1 MYTENDIALF
11 TRNAMESLYL
21 TIIIDKECKILYIGQ
36 KYAGI
41 LGFSQKDL
49 IGADIRAVIPGTKLP
64 YVLETKKPIHAE
76 LFELNNGELVV
87 CNRLPI
93 FDDENNVIG
102 VISLSSFDN
111 LNLIDKLNTELAVL
125 KSKNRMYQK
134 QLESLKSLPGSGKE
148 IIGESVV
155 INQLRITIK
164 QVAPMNIPILI
175 TGETGVGK
183 EVFANAIHMASD
195 RRENNYIKINCAAI
209 PKELLESELFGYVEG
224 AFSGASK
231 NGKSG
236 KFELANHGTLLLDE
250 IGEMPM
256 ELQAKLL
263 RVLQE
268 KEIEKVGGTKPI
280 PIDVRII
287 CSTNQNMEKLIS
299 EGKFRKDLYY
309 RINTVEMEIPPLR
322 DREDDML
329 LLCEHFIEKFNKIH
343 GCQISYIEGK
353 AIELFQTYDWPGN
366 IRQLEHVIERAC
378 VTTFTGKLDT
388 NAFRFFLDTI
398 PLEKVGEGYEQS
410 FQEQK
415 QETEKNLILN
425 TLAKT
430 KGNKTEAAKI
440 LHISRSLLY
449 KKIDKYDLKD

>member
-1 MYTENDIALF
+1 MYTEDDITLY

-21 TIIIDKECKILYIGQ
+21 TIIIDNECKIMYIGE
-36 KYAGI
+36 KYADI

-49 IGADIRAVIPGTKLP
+49 IGVDVRIIIPRTKLP
-64 YVLETKKPIHAE
+64 YVLETKKPIHSE

-111 LNLIDKLNTELAVL
+111 LNMIDKLNTELAVL
-125 KSKNRMYQK
+125 KSKNRIYLK
-134 QLESLKSLPGSGKE
+134 QLESLKSLPSSGKE
-148 IIGESVV
+148 IIGDSEI
-155 INQLRITIK
+155 INQLRITIE
-164 QVAPMNIPILI
+164 QIAPMNIPVLI

-183 EVFANAIHMASD
+183 EVFANALHMASN
-195 RRENNYIKINCAAI
+195 RRDNKYIKINCAAI

-256 ELQAKLL
+256 ELQSKLL

-268 KEIEKVGGTKPI
+268 KEIEKVGGTKPTA
-280 PIDVRII
+280 IDVRII
-287 CSTNQNMEKLIS
+287 CSTNQNIEKLIR
-299 EGKFRKDLYY
+299 EGKFRKDLFY

-322 DREDDML
+322 DRNDDIR
-329 LLCEHFIEKFNKIH
+329 LLCEHFIEKFNRIH
-343 GCQISYIEGK
+343 GCKITAVEDK
-353 AIELFQTYDWPGN
+353 AIELFQAYDWPGN

-378 VTTFTGKLDT
+378 VTVFTGKLDT

-398 PLEKVGEGYEQS
+398 QLKKVSEVYEQS
-410 FQEQK
+410 FREQK
-415 QETEKNLILN
+415 QETERNLILH